1 MKKVMNHAMNLGW
14 FPVKLA
20 SEGEI
25 IMAIVLSEGYFTLL
39 LQLGLQLRLFR
50 PINVKIYQTFTA
62 RTVLWVLAKLYRP
75 LSAGWSSFFMFFH
88 NVIPKD
94 SRKIQVWEL

>member
-14 FPVKLA
+14 FPVRPA

-39 LQLGLQLRLFR
+39 L
-50 PINVKIYQTFTA
+50 
-62 RTVLWVLAKLYRP
+62 
-75 LSAGWSSFFMFFH
+75 
-88 NVIPKD
+88 
-94 SRKIQVWEL
+94 